1 MMLANVSLGKVQKPA
16 RLGVDP
22 SESSTGKSTAT
33 EANTTPKDYN
43 KSDNSIIGSSSS
55 NLSSASIR
63 VLPDMAFGNGNPMDI
78 DEDLHSRQLS
88 AYGRE
93 TMRRLFASNVLV
105 SGMQGLSLLGWMHRK
120 FRANEP
126 LKDFS
131 VGKPSLDDQ
140 QYYPKSNFGTKS
152 LGKAQRDNH
161 LQKSLFSLEAARV
174 EADDFEEESS
184 VAISKLFHGFLT
196 IGTLGSDPV
205 ITDPSTPTFATSV
218 ENITEKETEVTENEL
233 KLINDELEK
242 VIGAEGDG
250 CNDSSGRNS
259 HVSTGRNSYVS
270 TGRSSHGSTITLS
283 EKPLEGTETNGNGTT
298 ICPLQGYLFGS
309 AIELPETTT
318 VVKQEHR
325 TSLGELF
332 QRTKIAEENYVAK
345 SERGEKRTENETDK
359 SVIHLMKKMLKKRMV
374 HGSSRSC
381 TTSTGGNVDSASS
394 ETKLHKGYLFVSA
407 IELPET
413 TTVVKKEHRISLG
426 ELFQRTKIAEENYVD
441 KSERGEKRTEKETD
455 KSAIHLM
462 KKMLKKR
469 MVHGSS
475 RSCTTSTGGNVDSA
489 SSETKLQKDALAS
502 PGYVL
507 SDWFPNSTN
516 YCIQIL
522 HMFHRKVHPES
533 STATKIS
540 RYFLREPSQE
550 RALDSSRATPTHPK
564 SHSVEAIQ
572 MRTGN
577 SGSKQMQAVTKNL
590 KDIQGP
596 ALAIVLERLKHSG
609 TFQGVLFSCFGDGLL
624 AAPPLSCS

>member
-1 MMLANVSLGKVQKPA
+1 MGFCGDFSSLLHFMLPRKRPVQEGDSSDGENLLKKHSV
-16 RLGVDP
+16 GCFISS
-22 SESSTGKSTAT
+22 SESSTEKSTAT
-33 EANTTPKDYN
+33 EANTMPKDCN
-43 KSDNSIIGSSSS
+43 KSDSSIIDSSSS

-78 DEDLHSRQLS
+78 DEDPHNRQLA
-88 AYGRE
+88 AYGHE
-93 TMRRLFASNVLV
+93 TMRWLFTSNVLV
-105 SGMQGLSLLGWMHRK
+105 SGMQGLGVEIGLLGWMHRK

-131 VGKPSLDDQ
+131 VGISCTCLSGKPSLDDQ

-161 LQKSLFSLEAARV
+161 LQKSFSSLEVARV

-184 VAISKLFHGFLT
+184 VAISELFHGFLT

-242 VIGAEGDG
+242 VIGAKGDG

-283 EKPLEGTETNGNGTT
+283 GKPLEGTETNENGTT

-318 VVKQEHR
+318 VVKKEHR

-332 QRTKIAEENYVAK
+332 QGTKIAEENYVDK
-345 SERGEKRTENETDK
+345 SERGEKWTEKETDK
-359 SVIHLMKKMLKKRMV
+359 SAIHPRKKILKKRMV

-381 TTSTGGNVDSASS
+381 TISTGGNVDSASS
-394 ETKLHKGYLFVSA
+394 ETKLHK
-407 IELPET
+407 
-413 TTVVKKEHRISLG
+413 
-426 ELFQRTKIAEENYVD
+426 
-441 KSERGEKRTEKETD
+441 
-455 KSAIHLM
+455 
-462 KKMLKKR
+462 
-469 MVHGSS
+469 
-475 RSCTTSTGGNVDSA
+475 
-489 SSETKLQKDALAS
+489 DALAS
-502 PGYVL
+502 PGYVF
-507 SDWFPNSTN
+507 SDW
-516 YCIQIL
+516 
-522 HMFHRKVHPES
+522 KVHPES
-533 STATKIS
+533 STAARKSLKPRKNDIKNNITYEGESPLK
-540 RYFLREPSQE
+540 

-577 SGSKQMQAVTKNL
+577 SGSKQMQATWINQQMFVKQIKYALVTKNL

-609 TFQGVLFSCFGDGLL
+609 AFQKHLTWLKQYRWGHH
-624 AAPPLSCS
+624 

>member
-1 MMLANVSLGKVQKPA
+1 MAEKACVKRLQKEYRA
-16 RLGVDP
+16 LC
-22 SESSTGKSTAT
+22 K
-33 EANTTPKDYN
+33 
-43 KSDNSIIGSSSS
+43 
-55 NLSSASIR
+55 
-63 VLPDMAFGNGNPMDI
+63 
-78 DEDLHSRQLS
+78 
-88 AYGRE
+88 
-93 TMRRLFASNVLV
+93 
-105 SGMQGLSLLGWMHRK
+105 LLGWMHRK

-131 VGKPSLDDQ
+131 VGNSCTCLSGKPSLDDQ

-394 ETKLHKGYLFVSA
+394 ETKLHK
-407 IELPET
+407 
-413 TTVVKKEHRISLG
+413 
-426 ELFQRTKIAEENYVD
+426 
-441 KSERGEKRTEKETD
+441 
-455 KSAIHLM
+455 
-462 KKMLKKR
+462 
-469 MVHGSS
+469 
-475 RSCTTSTGGNVDSA
+475 
-489 SSETKLQKDALAS
+489 
-502 PGYVL
+502 
-507 SDWFPNSTN
+507 
-516 YCIQIL
+516 IL

-533 STATKIS
+533 STAVRKSLKPCKNDIKNNIT
-540 RYFLREPSQE
+540 YE
-550 RALDSSRATPTHPK
+550 R
-564 SHSVEAIQ
+564 
-572 MRTGN
+572 
-577 SGSKQMQAVTKNL
+577 
-590 KDIQGP
+590 
-596 ALAIVLERLKHSG
+596 
-609 TFQGVLFSCFGDGLL
+609 GLQ
-624 AAPPLSCS
+624 